1 MYDARIPPLA
11 LALAIFGGCYRPET
25 QRVRWPQLGHYP
37 QVEDPQQ
44 VATSVEAFW
53 DRVG

>member
-25 QRVRWPQLGHYP
+25 DRK
-37 QVEDPQQ
+37 
-44 VATSVEAFW
+44 SV
-53 DRVG
+53 V